1 LNEPYVKV
9 SNWMQ
14 LFAKTSDPFLLKKSI
29 HRDGTTFYHLCNDGT
44 VEVAYFS
51 GSRTIHFKGQI
62 PHEQLEILVHEAFQV
77 DKIEIDEITGVV
89 KAVQTEPVTQNSAEP
104 VNACPECGKQVD
116 YDQQRM
122 GFFCPCGWSHYK
134 VSDGRWVGTKP
145 PKTH

>member
-1 LNEPYVKV
+1 
-9 SNWMQ
+9 MQ

-29 HRDGTTFYHLCNDGT
+29 HRDGTTLYHLCNDGT

-62 PHEQLEILVHEAFQV
+62 PHEQLEILLYEAFQV

-89 KAVQTEPVTQNSAEP
+89 KALQTEPVTQNSAEP
-104 VNACPECGKQVD
+104 INACPECGKQVN
-116 YDQQRM
+116 YNQKKM
-122 GFFCPCGWSHYK
+122 GYFCPCGWSHYK